1 MNPYLRSIDI
11 PLTFFFLI
19 IRSKGIICHQ
29 YVSLKVCATHC
40 STKSNGLRQVK
51 SPIVLNLVII
61 IVIENERRYEPRV
74 QTKTRYQSKLIYIIL
89 FIYHFF
95 LSSRVQLEYVLLTFI
110 ALKSIYERPSDEY
123 PNLNDELCPLSKNIQ
138 YHRYTHFISKSST
151 ITQPHF
157 VLNYFSPN

>member
-1 MNPYLRSIDI
+1 MCVKKTGQAYLFSSQPCTCQFGSLVRHKSAPWWLGVTLYALRIRRIHNYLKEKKTREMNPYLRSIDI

-74 QTKTRYQSKLIYIIL
+74 QTKTRYQS
-89 FIYHFF
+89 
-95 LSSRVQLEYVLLTFI
+95 
-110 ALKSIYERPSDEY
+110 ERCSNET
-123 PNLNDELCPLSKNIQ
+123 KW
-138 YHRYTHFISKSST
+138 
-151 ITQPHF
+151 
-157 VLNYFSPN
+157 